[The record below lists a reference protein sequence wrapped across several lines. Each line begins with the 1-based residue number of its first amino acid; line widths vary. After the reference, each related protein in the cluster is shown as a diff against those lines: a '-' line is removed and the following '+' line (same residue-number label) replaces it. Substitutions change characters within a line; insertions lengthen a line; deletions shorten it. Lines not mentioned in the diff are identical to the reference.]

1 MMNEVTR
8 PELTGAM
15 PDLTPFTQ
23 ASSEATRRFCEHG
36 QSIAKMISEWN
47 TDVGH
52 FVSHR
57 AERTSEAMARLA
69 KCQSFPEILSV
80 QTQWCQDAA
89 DDYLRQVSKWG
100 ELNSKIMGGLLGVA
114 ARQT

>member
-8 PELTGAM
+8 PELTGLM
-15 PDLTPFTQ
+15 PHLMPFTQ

-57 AERTSEAMARLA
+57 AGRTSEAMARIA
-69 KCQSFPEILSV
+69 KCESFPEILTIH
-80 QTQWCQDAA
+80 TQWWQDAA
-89 DDYLRQVSKWG
+89 DDYLKQVSKLAG
-100 ELNSKIMGGLLGVA
+100 LNSKLIGGLLGSA
-114 ARQT
+114 AAL